1 LSELPEKIVQDRL
14 CELTPLQRE
23 IYEKL
28 VSRCSVAR
36 EQPKR
41 EETEKDD
48 GNNKNDWIS
57 PLQTLHALRKLV
69 DHPCLIADLLAK
81 MDLKTQLQLADW
93 NQMVSEKFTAI
104 FLLLF

>member
-14 CELTPLQRE
+14 CELTLLQRE

-41 EETEKDD
+41 EETEKEGKDD
-48 GNNKNDWIS
+48 GNNKNYWIS

-81 MDLKTQLQLADW
+81 MGLKTQLHLADW
-93 NQMVSEKFTAI
+93 NQMVN
-104 FLLLF
+104 